1 MTKIGFTSVIVSNIY
16 KVYEQFKNC
25 VCLWSSIDR
34 IVKDTEI
41 VIVIDVV
48 KLVSR
53 AAVEQEFKKGP
64 KKQMKKVGINM
75 RGENKF

>member
-1 MTKIGFTSVIVSNIY
+1 MTKIGFTSVIMSNIY
-16 KVYEQFKNC
+16 KIYKHLNG
-25 VCLWSSIDR
+25 VCLHSAINR
-34 IVKDTEI
+34 IVKHTEI